1 MGAKINFEGDVEK
14 GCGTLYDENPSIFC
28 IGCKKFKL
36 HKQYLTTNYA
46 DFDLNMSC
54 ENITKINI
62 KKCPECK
69 KNSLRRVISGGT
81 GLIFKGSGYYLTDYK
96 NKKTQSSEN
105 KKSNMK
111 KKDNK
116 TKKKVESWLK
126 HVSK

>member
-1 MGAKINFEGDVEK
+1 M
-14 GCGTLYDENPSIFC
+14 L
-28 IGCKKFKL
+28 L
-36 HKQYLTTNYA
+36 
-46 DFDLNMSC
+46 
-54 ENITKINI
+54 

-105 KKSNMK
+105 KKSNKK

-116 TKKKVESWLK
+116 SKKKVES
-126 HVSK
+126 